1 MKTIEAMRWDVV
13 NRLVNVEYSLQRI
26 GFLTNDER
34 LYNILVEASKKITE
48 AKNIITP
55 LAEERPAM
63 VHIMEEYDRDQ

>member
-1 MKTIEAMRWDVV
+1 MQTIKAMRWDVV
-13 NRLVNVEYSLQRI
+13 SRLASAEYTLRRI
-26 GFLTNDER
+26 VHLTNDER

-55 LAEERPAM
+55 QAEESPVM